1 MAKEVARLDLN
12 PLIHDAVANQID
24 INKFN
29 GIEDGATA
37 DQTASEIESLYEGLD
52 NTNKYTDSDKSLVAS
67 ALQSE
72 TVTSLSIDSNV
83 LTYTD
88 EKGNSTD
95 IDLSLYL
102 DDTNLAR
109 LTSGSL
115 DANTGIATFKRDD
128 NSTFTIDMSAFF
140 DDTQVTVTDSLDS
153 TSTTEALS
161 ANQGKI
167 VNDALTNHKND
178 ISNPHNVTQAQVGL
192 SNVDN
197 TADVNK
203 PISTATQN
211 ALNLKRDITD
221 SYSKTDLDNGQLDN
235 RYYTEAEVL
244 GAIGNINSPLLD
256 LPLQNSLS
264 MKAGVGSVT
273 FTRSTTAT
281 YIDRYGVLK
290 TAAVDESRFEKDG
303 LLIEG
308 SSTNSLLYSDDL
320 TDASWIKSY
329 ITISSNT
336 DATTDPFLTNL
347 ANKVISDTTN
357 VHGFLKQS
365 YTTSDNNATVT
376 VSCFVKQDDA
386 YGIAIADSGVSKGNS
401 WLFATEEDSGK
412 NPVAGWVRFA
422 SEIQSVKL
430 ANGWYRLSITFIQPT
445 AGTYTVRF
453 GNTDET
459 GSAYK
464 YGDGT
469 VGNFFF
475 GMQIETLP
483 FVSSYIPTTDSAV
496 TRATDFAY
504 SDNVGQIP
512 DVSKPFSI
520 YTEHTYLGTDNIA
533 VVDQF
538 NAIQT
543 PDGSTNAFYFRCETA
558 NNRYIAAFSN
568 NGFSA
573 VGGALVYGETTKLC
587 ATYDGL
593 ATLKL
598 YVNGSLVSTVT
609 NIDNSLIIG
618 GKSSRFKLNGWGK
631 NTANSAT
638 GLSARNN
645 TKLYDFEL
653 TATEVALLG

>member
-24 INKFN
+24 IDKFN

-115 DANTGIATFKRDD
+115 DADTGIATFKRDD

-256 LPLQNSLS
+256 LPLQNSLA
-264 MKAGVGSVT
+264 MNKGVGSVT
-273 FTRSTTAT
+273 FSRSTTAT
-281 YIDRYGVLK
+281 YIDRYGILK
-290 TAAVDESRFEKDG
+290 TAAVDEPRFEKDG

-308 SSTNSLLYSDDL
+308 SSTNLLTYGDEFDNAAWLKARCSISINSTTAPDGTTTADKL
-320 TDASWIKSY
+320 IDTADNNTHILYRDVTVPVGTSTMSIYVKSAEHTKCQVRAYNSTD
-329 ITISSNT
+329 
-336 DATTDPFLTNL
+336 
-347 ANKVISDTTN
+347 
-357 VHGFLKQS
+357 G
-365 YTTSDNNATVT
+365 YTTANVDIAL
-376 VSCFVKQDDA
+376 
-386 YGIAIADSGVSKGNS
+386 GITDSGDIAALG
-401 WLFATEEDSGK
+401 D
-412 NPVAGWVRFA
+412 
-422 SEIQSVKL
+422 
-430 ANGWYRLSITFIQPT
+430 GWYRVSLPKTTTVTTFSFRIYIVDSNGNNVY
-445 AGTYTVRF
+445 AGN
-453 GNTDET
+453 GTDGIYIW
-459 GSAYK
+459 GSQLEA
-464 YGDGT
+464 
-469 VGNFFF
+469 
-475 GMQIETLP
+475 LP
-483 FVSSYIPTTDSAV
+483 FASSYIPTTTSAV
-496 TRATDFAY
+496 TRGGDVCKITRYNNSNSSFGDATTHIKFKYKGSNA
-504 SDNVGQIP
+504 S
-512 DVSKPFSI
+512 S
-520 YTEHTYLGTDNIA
+520 TLGWLLR
-533 VVDQF
+533 
-538 NAIQT
+538 
-543 PDGSTNAFYFRCETA
+543 DGSPMYSAFIRDTGYGSLREGSIS
-558 NNRYIAAFSN
+558 NEYIIPFN
-568 NGFSA
+568 
-573 VGGALVYGETTKLC
+573 ETTSLTTTNNNSNISLYKNGILES
-587 ATYDGL
+587 TDTGL
-593 ATLKL
+593 RPSAGESFI
-598 YVNGSLVSTVT
+598 YVGSDQAGNGSMYGHISH
-609 NIDNSLIIG
+609 II
-618 GKSSRFKLNGWGK
+618 KYQL
-631 NTANSAT
+631 A
-638 GLSARNN
+638 
-645 TKLYDFEL
+645 L